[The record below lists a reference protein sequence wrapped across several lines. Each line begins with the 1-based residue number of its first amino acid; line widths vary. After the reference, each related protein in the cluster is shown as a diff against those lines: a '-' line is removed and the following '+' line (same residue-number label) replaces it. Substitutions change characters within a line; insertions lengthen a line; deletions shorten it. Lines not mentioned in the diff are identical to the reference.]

1 MSPSTTKLPRIKSTA
16 PGECAGTGLG
26 HCQEPQLKFWTAA
39 VPEMKAAA
47 VTERHPTTDGSVAG
61 LSPMLG
67 YFSQIQL
74 SFFKSG
80 STCQTHQDVLPHGDL
95 NCTYTTPI
103 LRMEKTKHAELC
115 EQTPNSSMGHKV
127 ALQKAGNGVW
137 RLLGHELVAG
147 PGQLRVRCLL
157 AWSWAL
163 EPLW

>member
-1 MSPSTTKLPRIKSTA
+1 MSWNRAGPLPRTPTEILDS
-16 PGECAGTGLG
+16 G
-26 HCQEPQLKFWTAA
+26 
-39 VPEMKAAA
+39 VPEMKAVA

-61 LSPMLG
+61 LSPMSG

-103 LRMEKTKHAELC
+103 LRMEETKHAELC
-115 EQTPNSSMGHKV
+115 EQTPNSSTGHEV

-137 RLLGHELVAG
+137 RLLGH
-147 PGQLRVRCLL
+147 RHWLL
-157 AWSWAL
+157 ALANS
-163 EPLW
+163 E

>member
-1 MSPSTTKLPRIKSTA
+1 MCWNRAGPLPRTPTEILDGGSTRNEGCDCHRA
-16 PGECAGTGLG
+16 RPHHRRFCGWA
-26 HCQEPQLKFWTAA
+26 F
-39 VPEMKAAA
+39 
-47 VTERHPTTDGSVAG
+47 PT
-61 LSPMLG
+61 LG

-115 EQTPNSSMGHKV
+115 EQTPNSSTGHEV
-127 ALQKAGNGVW
+127 APQKAGNGVW
-137 RLLGHELVAG
+137 RWLEHELVAG
-147 PGQLRVRCLL
+147 PDQLRVRCLL